1 MNVGQQK
8 ACAAGNRN
16 FASLSLGAVFIVLL
30 LGGCAAQKS
39 PPMAQPAAAM
49 PVRAVAQAP
58 PPAPSPAPAPAP
70 PSPAPVA
77 ANPAEPAYG
86 ALPPWEGE
94 GWQSLFDGQTLAG
107 WHVTD
112 FGGHGEVKVE
122 KGQLLLG
129 MGAMLTGVNLVKTN
143 DLPKMD
149 YEVGLDAMKVDG
161 SDFFCGLTFQV
172 GDSCCTF
179 IVGGW
184 GGAVVGISSLDSLD
198 ASENE
203 TTKWLSFE
211 QKRWYRFRVRVT
223 KGKIEAWIGK
233 EKVIDANVAGKRISM
248 RPGEIELNQPFGIA
262 TYQTTAALRDIQWRK
277 LSP

>member
-1 MNVGQQK
+1 MKSVSVAEWK
-8 ACAAGNRN
+8 AVAGGTPS
-16 FASLSLGAVFIVLL
+16 FAGGSLGVVFVLVLL
-30 LGGCAAQKS
+30 SGCAAKTRS
-39 PPMAQPAAAM
+39 PGAPPAAAG
-49 PVRAVAQAP
+49 PVRAVA
-58 PPAPSPAPAPAP
+58 PAPPAPAPA
-70 PSPAPVA
+70 VA
-77 ANPAEPAYG
+77 KPAEPAYA

-122 KGQLLLG
+122 NGQLLLG

-161 SDFFCGLTFQV
+161 SDFFCGLTFPV
-172 GDSCCTF
+172 DDACCSL

-203 TTKWLSFE
+203 TTKWMTFE
-211 QKRWYRFRVRVT
+211 HKRWYRLRLRVT
-223 KGKIEAWIGK
+223 KGKIEVWIGK
-233 EKVIDANVAGKRISM
+233 EKVINANVAGKRISM

-277 LSP
+277 VSP